1 MVNLVEMFLGSNN
14 NRQLL
19 QIEEYGDPS
28 DEQLLQMKN
37 MYHQYGHTP

>member
-19 QIEEYGDPS
+19 Q
-28 DEQLLQMKN
+28 MRN
-37 MYHQYGHTP
+37 TVTPLMNNYYK